1 MNVKQFIDAVREE
14 KDGFKYGKPWRYTKS
29 SLVAILPVTRK
40 SKEQRDY
47 ITLAEAGKTVV
58 IEDSGSISEAV
69 VHNKGKKPVFI
80 RAGEI
85 LKGSTQTRAVVV
97 SRVIMPKQTATLKI
111 VCVYASK
118 GISQGSKFAHAG
130 YTPSSVENLIM
141 NEAFVNV
148 NNVSQHRVWSS
159 VSQYSASVSSGGA
172 GGGSRGTA
180 DPLEVLKREDMSDI
194 LRANRGARGTS
205 MDFND
210 SDIQDDNI
218 VMAAMASADAGYARK
233 SYDDLEGNMKE
244 YSMTMQELFKSL
256 PKVDWQVGAVLLGV
270 KGILGMEVFDLADS
284 WTAMKEELA
293 EKEAENLVKK
303 EQSNA
308 FEFNPKKAR
317 YMADL
322 LLKAKF
328 SEKDLYKDE
337 ETKTVGLEIDKFVGQ
352 VTLLGNKVIHLNLTE
367 KN

>member
-40 SKEQRDY
+40 SKEQREY
-47 ITLAEAGKTVV
+47 ITLAEAGKKVV

-69 VHNKGKKPVFI
+69 VHNKDKKPVFI

-118 GISQGSKFAHAG
+118 GISQGAEFGHAG
-130 YTPSSVENLIM
+130 YAPYSVEKTIM
-141 NEAFVNV
+141 NESVVNINNV
-148 NNVSQHRVWSS
+148 NQHRVWN
-159 VSQYSASVSSGGA
+159 SVSSYSSNLGGSGGA
-172 GGGSRGTA
+172 SGGNARQMMNRRVSHGS
-180 DPLEVLKREDMSDI
+180 I
-194 LRANRGARGTS
+194 LRGFDDSEATQ
-205 MDFND
+205 MD
-210 SDIQDDNI
+210 SALDDD
-218 VMAAMASADAGYARK
+218 MPMASVLSASAAGYANK

-244 YSMTMQELFKSL
+244 YSLTMQELFKSL

-284 WTAMKEELA
+284 WTALKEELA
-293 EKEAENLVKK
+293 EKEAENLVKE

-317 YMADL
+317 YMTDL

-337 ETKTVGLEIDKFVGQ
+337 ETRTVGLEIDKFVGQ
-352 VTLLGNKVIHLNLTE
+352 VTLLGTKVIHLNLTE